1 MQDVIVVGAGP
12 VGLFLA
18 NRLLQ
23 LGISVSLIEKHTQR
37 REHSR
42 SIGIHPPSLEKL
54 ELLGCVSDFLAK
66 GVKVRSGL
74 AFSNAKLL
82 AELSFSSCPKP
93 YDFVLTLAQHET
105 EAILEQLLI
114 NADSSVLCKG
124 VSVTAIQQNHDSVE
138 LKIQDDSGAQGSL
151 SARYVVACDG
161 KNSDLRTLSEIP
173 FIGKSYPDTY
183 IMGDFADN
191 TNLASAA
198 GIYLCKEGLIE
209 SFPLPNQSRR
219 WVAKTKTY
227 LANPS
232 KEQLA
237 QIIKERLEHDLAVD
251 TNTMMSGF
259 GVQRYLAKTFVKDRL
274 LLAGDAAHILS
285 PIGGQGMNLGW
296 LDAWSAAGTL
306 KQCLE
311 QPIAAQTYLNT
322 YTFKRQKSARIAI
335 LRAAFNMH
343 LGRQTKLPKLKNAFV
358 KAMLKSPLER
368 YFATIFTMRGL

>member
-1 MQDVIVVGAGP
+1 MQDVIIVGAGP
-12 VGLFLA
+12 VGLLLA

-23 LGISVSLIEKHTQR
+23 LGIKVSLLEKHKER

-66 GVKVRSGL
+66 GVKVNSGV
-74 AFSNAKLL
+74 AFSNTKLL
-82 AELSFSSCPKP
+82 AELSFASCPKP

-105 EAILEQLLI
+105 EAILEQQLN
-114 NADSSVLCKG
+114 NADSSVLRKG
-124 VSVTAIQQNHDSVE
+124 VTVTGIQQNHDFVE
-138 LKIQDDSGAQGSL
+138 LNIQGDSEAQESL

-161 KNSDLRTLSEIP
+161 KNSNLRTLSEIP

-183 IMGDFADN
+183 IMGDFGD
-191 TNLASAA
+191 TTKLATAA

-209 SFPLPNQSRR
+209 SFPLPNQTRR

-227 LANPS
+227 IANPS

-237 QIIKERLEHDLAVD
+237 KIIKQRLEHDLALN

-296 LDAWSAAGTL
+296 LDAWSAADSL

-311 QPIAAQTYLNT
+311 QPRQAQTHLST
-322 YTFKRQKSARIAI
+322 YNLKRKRSARTAI

-343 LGRQTKLPKLKNAFV
+343 LGRQTKLPKLKNTLV
-358 KAMLKSPLER
+358 KTMLNSPLER
-368 YFATIFTMRGL
+368 YFASIFTMRGL